1 MEVIAPFA
9 IIPQSAHQVN
19 MQKLR
24 IKRNPGSLRI
34 EPANPSTHTP
44 STPAKSTVLEIIGEI
59 VCLTAGLTLGWIAYV
74 VF

>member
-1 MEVIAPFA
+1 
-9 IIPQSAHQVN
+9 
-19 MQKLR
+19 MQLYPNRRAKVKMR
-24 IKRNPGSLRI
+24 KFEIKRNPGSLLI

-44 STPAKSTVLEIIGEI
+44 STDPKAPVLEIIGEI

>member
-1 MEVIAPFA
+1 MRHLQLYRNRRAKVKMRKFE
-9 IIPQSAHQVN
+9 
-19 MQKLR
+19 
-24 IKRNPGSLRI
+24 IKREPGSVFI

-44 STPAKSTVLEIIGEI
+44 STPAKSTVFEIIGEI